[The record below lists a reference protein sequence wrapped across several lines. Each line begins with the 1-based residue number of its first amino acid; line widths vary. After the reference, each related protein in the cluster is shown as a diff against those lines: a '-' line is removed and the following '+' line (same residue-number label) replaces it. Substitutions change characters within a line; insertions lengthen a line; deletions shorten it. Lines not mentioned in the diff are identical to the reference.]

1 MYSVCLLN
9 FKKYKSKNV
18 FDAYYYHHNIAL
30 FEKAYHESDQKDR
43 LYTWV
48 LNGWILDDVYQNEQ
62 ASIFLMKEA
71 ISTSDA
77 TLIQYVYDRVSLKRV
92 KTGNFRYDVFKT
104 QRKSCE
110 SMYDFGK

>member
-1 MYSVCLLN
+1 MCLMPTIIIIILPCL
-9 FKKYKSKNV
+9 KR
-18 FDAYYYHHNIAL
+18 HIT
-30 FEKAYHESDQKDR
+30 ESDQKDR

-77 TLIQYVYDRVSLKRV
+77 TLIQYVYDRVSLK
-92 KTGNFRYDVFKT
+92 KGSKNWKL
-104 QRKSCE
+104 SL
-110 SMYDFGK
+110 